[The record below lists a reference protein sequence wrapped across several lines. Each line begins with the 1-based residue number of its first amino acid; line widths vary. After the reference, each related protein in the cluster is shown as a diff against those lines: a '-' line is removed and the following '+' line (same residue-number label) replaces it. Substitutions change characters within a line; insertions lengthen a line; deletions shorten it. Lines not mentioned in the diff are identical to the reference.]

1 MISLV
6 ILLVSILISFVT
18 TFFVTPYFIRFL
30 YLAGIV
36 GLDLQ
41 KKDKPKLPTSGGICV
56 AFGILAGLLTYIGLY
71 TFTPMFFPS
80 VSIPKI
86 DVISLLA
93 VTSSILIVM
102 FVGLLDDLNVKSRA
116 VKTKEGYD
124 IRVGFPQW
132 IKPLLTL
139 PAAIPLMVISAGET
153 SMAIPLIGRIRFD
166 IFYPLLLIP
175 IGMVGASNAVNLLAG
190 FNGSEAGMGMVYF
203 LGLGIFGLLH
213 NAESDVLN
221 GAVVFLVAFAALAGF
236 IRYSWYPAKILPG
249 DSLTY
254 LLGSMVAAGV
264 IVGNME
270 RSGILVMLP
279 FIIEFFLKLRIK
291 FKASCLGKL
300 REDGKLDPPYGR
312 KIYSWT
318 HFLMNLRPMTEKQV
332 TMTLILIQLGF
343 TALIFLPIK

>member
-1 MISLV
+1 MIFLI
-6 ILLVSILISFVT
+6 ILSISILISFVT
-18 TFFVTPYFIRFL
+18 TFFATPLFIKFL

-41 KKDKPKLPTSGGICV
+41 KRGKPKLATSGGICV
-56 AFGILAGLLTYIGLY
+56 AFGILAGLLSYIGLH
-71 TFTPMFFPS
+71 TF
-80 VSIPKI
+80 VSGSEIAV
-86 DVISLLA
+86 DVMPLLA

-153 SMAIPLIGRIRFD
+153 TMVVPLVGKLNFG

-175 IGMVGASNAVNLLAG
+175 IGIVGASNAVNLLAG
-190 FNGSEAGMGMVYF
+190 FNGLEAGMGIVYF

-213 NAESDVLN
+213 RSTGPDILN
-221 GAVVFLVAFAALAGF
+221 GSVIFLTAFAALAGF
-236 IRYSWYPAKILPG
+236 IRYNWYPAKILPG

-254 LLGSMVAAGV
+254 LLGSTVAAGV

-279 FIIEFFLKLRIK
+279 FIIEFFLKSRVK
-291 FKASCLGKL
+291 FKATCLGKL
-300 REDGKLDPPYGR
+300 REDGKLNPPYGR
-312 KIYSWT
+312 KTYSWT
-318 HFLMNLRPMTEKQV
+318 HVLMNLRPMTEKQV
-332 TMTLILIQLGF
+332 TVTLILIQLGF
-343 TALIFLPIK
+343 TVIPFLPFR

>member
-1 MISLV
+1 MIFPI
-6 ILLVSILISFVT
+6 ILSVSILISFVT
-18 TFFVTPYFIRFL
+18 TFVVTPYFIKFL

-41 KKDKPKLPTSGGICV
+41 KSNRPKLPTSGGICV
-56 AFGILAGLLTYIGLY
+56 AFGILSGLLSYIGLH
-71 TFTPMFFPS
+71 TFAS
-80 VSIPKI
+80 GSEI
-86 DVISLLA
+86 DVIPLLA

-116 VKTKEGYD
+116 VKTKEGLD

-153 SMAIPLIGRIRFD
+153 TMAIPFIGRVHFGV
-166 IFYPLLLIP
+166 FYPLLLIP
-175 IGMVGASNAVNLLAG
+175 VGMVGASNIVNLLAG
-190 FNGSEAGMGMVYF
+190 FNGLEAGMGIIYF
-203 LGLGIFGLLH
+203 LGLGIYGLLH
-213 NAESDVLN
+213 NSGGSDILN
-221 GAVVFLVAFAALAGF
+221 GSVVFLAAFAALAGF

-270 RSGILVMLP
+270 RSGILVMSP
-279 FIIEFFLKLRIK
+279 FIIEFFLKLRVK
-291 FKASCLGKL
+291 FRATCLGKL
-300 REDGKLDPPYGR
+300 REDGRLDPPYGR

-318 HFLMNLRPMTEKQV
+318 HFLMNIRSITEKQV
-332 TMTLILIQLGF
+332 TIALILIQLVF
-343 TALIFLPIK
+343 TVIMFLPIK

>member
-1 MISLV
+1 MVPLI
-6 ILLVSILISFVT
+6 ILSFSILISFVT
-18 TFFVTPYFIRFL
+18 TFFITPYFIKFL

-41 KKDKPKLPTSGGICV
+41 KRDKPKLATSGGICV
-56 AFGILAGLLTYIGLY
+56 AFGILAGLLSYIGLH
-71 TFTPMFFPS
+71 TFIS
-80 VSIPKI
+80 GSEI
-86 DVISLLA
+86 DVIPLLA
-93 VTSSILIVM
+93 VISSILIVM

-116 VKTKEGYD
+116 VKTKEGHD

-153 SMAIPLIGRIRFD
+153 TMAIPLIGRVHFG

-175 IGMVGASNAVNLLAG
+175 IGMVGASNVVNLLAG
-190 FNGSEAGMGMVYF
+190 FNGLEAGMGIVYF
-203 LGLGIFGLLH
+203 LGLGIFGLL
-213 NAESDVLN
+213 NRSAGPDVLN
-221 GAVVFLVAFAALAGF
+221 GSVIFLTAFAALAGF
-236 IRYSWYPAKILPG
+236 IRYNWYPAKILPG

-270 RSGILVMLP
+270 RSGILVMLL
-279 FIIEFFLKLRIK
+279 FIIEFFLKLRAK
-291 FKASCLGKL
+291 FKVTCLGKL
-300 REDGKLDPPYGR
+300 REDGKLNPPYGR
-312 KIYSWT
+312 KIYSLT

-332 TMTLILIQLGF
+332 TITLILIQLCF
-343 TALIFLPIK
+343 TTIIFLPIK